1 MMQELTAALIGLRHP
16 HSAGHIRTLD
26 CLPEV
31 GRIVVWDEDSSA
43 LDSLRG
49 EVRDTPVEQAG
60 SLAELLGRRDL
71 AFVVAAERN
80 DRNPDLF
87 AGILEAGHHLLAEKP
102 LGRTAA
108 DARRVVAAAERA
120 DRRLSVF
127 YTNRFNP
134 LIAEARRL
142 VRAGALGTLFSVEI
156 RMLTTQ
162 VRFRGPDHWLF
173 DRAKAGGGILSWL
186 GCHSLDLMQF
196 LAGDPIVSVAAEVA
210 TRGDDG
216 FDVEDTA
223 TLSMRL
229 RSGALASLHAGYLL
243 AVSGGG
249 FYNAAGYDQH
259 VGVNGREGRL
269 WWNDRGPPELHLES
283 GVPEFAAAPQ
293 RTFTF
298 TPAESRAYGGGYGER
313 FVRNFIAAARG
324 EGPVPIPGEA
334 AVRVGLIVDA
344 AYESARTGRR
354 VEVPDR

>member
-1 MMQELTAALIGLRHP
+1 M
-16 HSAGHIRTLD
+16 
-26 CLPEV
+26 
-31 GRIVVWDEDSSA
+31 
-43 LDSLRG
+43 
-49 EVRDTPVEQAG
+49 
-60 SLAELLGRRDL
+60 
-71 AFVVAAERN
+71 VAAERN

-87 AGILEAGHHLLAEKP
+87 AGILEAGHHLMAEKP
-102 LGRTAA
+102 LGRTAD

-120 DRRLSVF
+120 DRQLSVF
-127 YTNRFNP
+127 YTNRYNP

-142 VRAGALGTLFSVEI
+142 VRAGALGALFSLEI

-173 DRAKAGGGILSWL
+173 DRGKAGGGILSWL
-186 GCHSLDLMQF
+186 GCHSLDLMPF
-196 LAGDPIVSVAAEVA
+196 LTGDPIVSVAAEVA
-210 TRGDDG
+210 TRGEDG

-229 RSGALASLHAGYLL
+229 RSGALASLHAAYVL
-243 AVSGGG
+243 AVAGGG
-249 FYNAAGYDQH
+249 FYNPAGYDQH

-298 TPAESRAYGGGYGER
+298 TPAESRAYGGSHGER
-313 FVRNFIAAARG
+313 LVRDFIAATRG

-354 VEVPDR
+354 VEVPAE

>member
-1 MMQELTAALIGLRHP
+1 MQQLTAALIGLRHP

-26 CLPEV
+26 CLPEIT
-31 GRIVVWDEDSSA
+31 RIVVWDEDASA
-43 LDSLRG
+43 LDDLRD

-87 AGILEAGHHLLAEKP
+87 SGILEAGHHLMAEKP

-120 DRRLSVF
+120 DRRLAVF
-127 YTNRFNP
+127 YTNRYNP

-142 VRAGALGTLFSVEI
+142 VGGGALGALFSLEI

-173 DRAKAGGGILSWL
+173 DRGKAGGGILSWL
-186 GCHSLDLMQF
+186 GCHSLDLMPF
-196 LAGDPIVSVAAEVA
+196 LTGDPIVSVAAEVA
-210 TRGDDG
+210 TRGEDG

-229 RSGALASLHAGYLL
+229 RSGALASLHAAYVL
-243 AVSGGG
+243 AVAGGG
-249 FYNAAGYDQH
+249 FYNPAGYDQH

-298 TPAESRAYGGGYGER
+298 TPAESRAYGGRYGER
-313 FVRNFIAAARG
+313 LVRDFIAATRG

-354 VEVPDR
+354 VEVPAE